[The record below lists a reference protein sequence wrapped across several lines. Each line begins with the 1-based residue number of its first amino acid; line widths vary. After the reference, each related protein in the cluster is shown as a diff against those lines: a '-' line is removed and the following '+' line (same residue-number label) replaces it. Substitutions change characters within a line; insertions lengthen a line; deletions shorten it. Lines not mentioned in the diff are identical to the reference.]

1 MVPYPWG
8 KGIFM
13 WGNPLWID
21 ANATPAEL
29 ESKRDELEQALNQV
43 TSDAEAAVQSK
54 G

>member
-13 WGNPLWID
+13 WGNPLWVD
-21 ANATPAEL
+21 PNAAPAEL
-29 ESKRDELEQALNQV
+29 ECKRVELEQALNQV
-43 TSDAEAAVQSK
+43 TIDAEAAVQ

>member
-13 WGNPLWID
+13 WGEPIWIGAD
-21 ANATPAEL
+21 ATPAEL
-29 ESKRDELEQALNQV
+29 ETKRRELEKALNQV
-43 TSDAEAAVQSK
+43 TSDAEAAVQVK

>member
-13 WGNPLWID
+13 WGHPIWID

-29 ESKRDELEQALNQV
+29 ETKRGELEIALNQV
-43 TSDAEAAVQSK
+43 TSDAEAAVQR
-54 G
+54 